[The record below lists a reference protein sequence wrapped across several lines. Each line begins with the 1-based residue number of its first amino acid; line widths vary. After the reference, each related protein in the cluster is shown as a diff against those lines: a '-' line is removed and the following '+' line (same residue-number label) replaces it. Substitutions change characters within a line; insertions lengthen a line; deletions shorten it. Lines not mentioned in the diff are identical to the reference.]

1 MTRLEWF
8 DLQPK
13 YVQDKFKANCNGNN
27 SSNIF
32 FEWWIKQD
40 NKNGIMGAF
49 GFIDNAEG
57 WDFWYDIHSKMKEFS
72 KFVKV
77 NE

>member
-13 YVQDKFKANCNGNN
+13 YVQDKFRANCNGNN
-27 SSNIF
+27 SSSIF

-49 GFIDNAEG
+49 GLNDNAEG
-57 WDFWYDIHSKMKEFS
+57 WDFWYDIHNKMNEAY
-72 KFVKV
+72 KFIRVIK
-77 NE
+77 